1 MWVFTR
7 DGDMLCHIAE
17 DDDHE
22 GEAHRQ
28 ANGLD
33 DAVEFVS
40 GEEFDVTAH
49 YRLIVDCLTV

>member
-1 MWVFTR
+1 MRIFTC

-40 GEEFDVTAH
+40 GEEFDVT
-49 YRLIVDCLTV
+49 